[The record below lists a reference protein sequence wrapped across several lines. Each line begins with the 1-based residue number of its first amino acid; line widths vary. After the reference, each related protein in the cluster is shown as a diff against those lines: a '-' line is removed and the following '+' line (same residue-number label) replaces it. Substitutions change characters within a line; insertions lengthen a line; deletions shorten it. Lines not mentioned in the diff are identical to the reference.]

1 VIALVPGLGFETD
14 SLTREP
20 GTVFFTFDLN
30 PLRLSRRRSIPR
42 RRAIAVD
49 QRSRARVTKESTS
62 TRRIPASPS
71 KGMP

>member
-30 PLRLSRRRSIPR
+30 P
-42 RRAIAVD
+42 
-49 QRSRARVTKESTS
+49 
-62 TRRIPASPS
+62 PAQAECVPCV
-71 KGMP
+71 